1 MKKIIIP
8 LLSLLALA
16 AIIGVIVFMNVKD
29 RKFELPGRMAIE
41 GEIKNHGYEVGLLD
55 MSKYKSI
62 GIDSKYIKIWATLS
76 DKEENDKRD
85 VNISYASFDT
95 AKDAAKAFDNYY
107 AAGMYIK
114 KKSQY
119 KGNVKLYFDEEK
131 AKGYVL
137 YNINGVMEDLV
148 TDYAMAQTND
158 IDFFNPKSRF
168 LYGGIYLDGSRIV
181 FFTTSEPTKTY
192 VINEMMDKYELPK
205 PWLLSDFIHKSG
217 ECLFFRKRGA
227 QTPFFLVIAPYNW

>member
-8 LLSLLALA
+8 VLSVVALT
-16 AIIGVIVFMNVKD
+16 AIIGDIVFVNVKD
-29 RKFELPGRMAIE
+29 RKFELPGRYDIE
-41 GEIKNHGYEVGLLD
+41 GEIKDHGYEVGVLD
-55 MSKYKSI
+55 MQNYKSL
-62 GIDSKYIKIWATLS
+62 GIDSKYTKIWAKYS

-85 VNISYASFDT
+85 VNISYASFDS
-95 AKDAAKAFDNYY
+95 AKDAAKAFNDYY
-107 AAGMYIK
+107 AGGMYIK
-114 KKSQY
+114 KKSEF

-148 TDYAMAQTND
+148 TDYALAQTND

-192 VINEMMDKYELPK
+192 VINEMIKKYELPK
-205 PWLLSDFIHKSG
+205 P
-217 ECLFFRKRGA
+217 
-227 QTPFFLVIAPYNW
+227 

>member
-1 MKKIIIP
+1 MKNKREQNHLTQKPSKKLIYDDTNHLNELIKEIV
-8 LLSLLALA
+8 SLHKED
-16 AIIGVIVFMNVKD
+16 GYD
-29 RKFELPGRMAIE
+29 KFE
-41 GEIKNHGYEVGLLD
+41 EI
-55 MSKYKSI
+55 S
-62 GIDSKYIKIWATLS
+62 
-76 DKEENDKRD
+76 
-85 VNISYASFDT
+85 
-95 AKDAAKAFDNYY
+95 
-107 AAGMYIK
+107 MYIK

-205 PWLLSDFIHKSG
+205 P
-217 ECLFFRKRGA
+217 
-227 QTPFFLVIAPYNW
+227 

>member
-8 LLSLLALA
+8 VLSLLALA

-41 GEIKNHGYEVGLLD
+41 GEIKERGYEVGVLD
-55 MSKYKSI
+55 MSKYKSL
-62 GIDSKYIKIWATLS
+62 GIDSNYIKVWAKYS
-76 DKEENDKRD
+76 DKEKNDKRD
-85 VNISYASFDT
+85 VNIAYASFDT
-95 AKDAAKAFDNYY
+95 AEAAAIAFNDYY

-114 KKSQY
+114 KKSEF
-119 KGNVKLYFDEEK
+119 KGNVKIYFDEEK

-148 TDYAMAQTND
+148 TDYAMAQTNET
-158 IDFFNPKSRF
+158 DFFNPKSRF

-181 FFTTSEPTKTY
+181 YFTTSETTKTY
-192 VINEMMDKYELPK
+192 VINEMIDKYELPK
-205 PWLLSDFIHKSG
+205 P
-217 ECLFFRKRGA
+217 
-227 QTPFFLVIAPYNW
+227 